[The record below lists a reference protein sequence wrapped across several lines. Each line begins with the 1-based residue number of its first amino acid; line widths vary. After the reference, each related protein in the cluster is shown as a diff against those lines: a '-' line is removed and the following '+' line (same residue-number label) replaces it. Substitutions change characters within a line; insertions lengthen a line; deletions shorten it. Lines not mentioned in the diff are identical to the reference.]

1 MRSTAVCGRPCLV
14 CSRAAS
20 ADVSAA
26 GAAPSTRRY
35 APVPPRESGAG
46 PAAEPASGQCER
58 NAARASA
65 QSRAGRVSASV
76 PGPPVHRGLAAGTK
90 PYPAHTR
97 PTTSARTVACR
108 ARPPSRRRRKR
119 AGHADGAGTQA
130 RPRKCAGTTINR
142 PVEGM
147 SCGSCVGRAERA
159 RSKVE
164 GMTCASRVGRVLQT
178 VPCATAA
185 TAKVATEQASVR
197 GTANLHAL
205 AAAVSAAGYSAR
217 PIGATASV
225 DETTQRRETTRSNLR
240 RALSIAPRSYG
251 PSSFWRWVRTS
262 SLADPEEPA
271 GNNPGSVRQAPC
283 SVRAHGLDRV
293 GPRSAATGPR
303 HSSSSRRRT
312 PSAGPLQGRSGPGNA
327 PAPRWAVAG
336 PRPGHTAMVARGHHA
351 LRPAARC
358 HGAIDAGP
366 RSGDQGWRR
375 PPRRKAGSMDRAR
388 QLARRISL

>member
-35 APVPPRESGAG
+35 APMPPRESGAG

-76 PGPPVHRGLAAGTK
+76 PGPPGPPGLAAGTK
-90 PYPAHTR
+90 PYPAPTR

-130 RPRKCAGTTINR
+130 RPRKSAGTTINR

-147 SCGSCVGRAERA
+147 RCASCVGRVERA

-164 GMTCASRVGRVLQT
+164 GMTCASRVGRVERAPDGAMRHRGHGEGRDRAGKRARHGQPARARRSRLRGRLQR
-178 VPCATAA
+178 ASDRRGRLRRRDHAA
-185 TAKVATEQASVR
+185 QGDHALESHR
-197 GTANLHAL
+197 GT
-205 AAAVSAAGYSAR
+205 S
-217 PIGATASV
+217 
-225 DETTQRRETTRSNLR
+225 
-240 RALSIAPRSYG
+240 RAP
-251 PSSFWRWVRTS
+251 
-262 SLADPEEPA
+262 
-271 GNNPGSVRQAPC
+271 
-283 SVRAHGLDRV
+283 
-293 GPRSAATGPR
+293 
-303 HSSSSRRRT
+303 
-312 PSAGPLQGRSGPGNA
+312 
-327 PAPRWAVAG
+327 
-336 PRPGHTAMVARGHHA
+336 
-351 LRPAARC
+351 
-358 HGAIDAGP
+358 
-366 RSGDQGWRR
+366 
-375 PPRRKAGSMDRAR
+375 
-388 QLARRISL
+388 